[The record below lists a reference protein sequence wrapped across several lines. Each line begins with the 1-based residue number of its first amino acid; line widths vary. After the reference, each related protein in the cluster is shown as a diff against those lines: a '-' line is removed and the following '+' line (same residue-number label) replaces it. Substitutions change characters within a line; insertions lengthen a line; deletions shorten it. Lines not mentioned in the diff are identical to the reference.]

1 MVPIDRRRMR
11 TISPTSRI
19 PPNNWPIK
27 RAIKEIVRGG
37 YKSGKIAKMFPSRG
51 VIVPKL
57 PINFPVLTRRHF
69 LQIGT
74 VALAGFDLLPMVRA
88 TNVKAKEKVKPR
100 GCADYCV
107 FVFLQGGASQVDT
120 FDFKEGRWT
129 PPNFD
134 ARTVKP
140 GVRLPTGL
148 FPNLAEKLDRVAIVR
163 SLEAW
168 ETEHGRATYYL
179 HVAHP
184 VSPARAREMPALGA
198 VVAYE
203 FWDKRKATDFLPP
216 FVSMNYGPGQVK
228 EGCLDSRFTPL
239 NLDTRSDLSFV
250 VPEQERGRL
259 SRRAGYLSAMS
270 ALSSGINSPTGQQLE
285 TFRSDALTMMQSAE
299 IPRLLK
305 LKEDEKKRY
314 GGTPFGDACLLARNM
329 LSAEAGT
336 RFIAISL
343 PGWDHHLNIYDPN
356 EKSNHIV
363 LSRTLDAGLSAFI
376 EDLEGVKNAEGR
388 SLLDR
393 TLIVCMGEFGRTT
406 GDLTPGKGRDHHRFA
421 MSGLFAGAGIVGG
434 RALGATDELGAHV
447 VNSGWAK
454 KRSIYPEDVGATIYS
469 ALGIDWTKEITNTPS
484 GRAFQY
490 VEFQSGTDFLD
501 VSEIAELFG

>member
-1 MVPIDRRRMR
+1 M
-11 TISPTSRI
+11 TYLSS
-19 PPNNWPIK
+19 
-27 RAIKEIVRGG
+27 
-37 YKSGKIAKMFPSRG
+37 
-51 VIVPKL
+51 
-57 PINFPVLTRRHF
+57 NFPILTRRHF
-69 LQIGT
+69 LKIGS
-74 VALAGFDLLPMVRA
+74 VALAGFELLPMVRPRNA
-88 TNVKAKEKVKPR
+88 KAKERIKPR
-100 GCADYCV
+100 GTADYCV
-107 FVFLQGGASQVDT
+107 FIFLQGGASQVDT
-120 FDFKEGRWT
+120 FDIKEGPWT
-129 PPNFD
+129 PPDFD
-134 ARTVKP
+134 VRTIKP
-140 GVRLPTGL
+140 GIRLPVGL
-148 FPNLAEKLDRVAIVR
+148 FPRLAEKLDHIAIVR

-198 VVAYE
+198 IVAYE
-203 FWDKRKATDFLPP
+203 FNERRKPTDFLPP
-216 FVSMNYGPGQVK
+216 FISMNYGPGQIK

-239 NLDTRSDLSFV
+239 NLDTQSDLSFV
-250 VPEQERGRL
+250 VPEPERGRF
-259 SRRAGYLSAMS
+259 SRRAEYLNAIS
-270 ALSSGINSPTGQQLE
+270 ALSAGVEGPDQKQLDV
-285 TFRSDALTMMQSAE
+285 FRKDALLMMQSTE
-299 IPRLLK
+299 IPKLLK
-305 LKEDEKKRY
+305 LTDDEKKRY
-314 GGTPFGDACLLARNM
+314 GGTPFGDACLLTRNI

-343 PGWDHHLNIYDPN
+343 PGWDHHVNIYDRN

-363 LSRTLDAGLSAFI
+363 LSRILDGGLAELI
-376 EDLEGVKNAEGR
+376 GDLEKLKNSQGR

-393 TLIVCMGEFGRTT
+393 TLIVCLGEFGRTT
-406 GDLTPGKGRDHHRFA
+406 GNLTPGKGRDHHRFA

-434 RALGATDELGAHV
+434 RAIGTTDELGARV
-447 VNSGWAK
+447 ASSGWAK